1 MRINVLPVCVASL
14 ATILFG
20 ALVEGQASTDGG
32 QTPAAATTPI
42 AVPATPAGAQLE
54 WFLGVLSGKE
64 PTDIDR
70 RMSPKFKEFI
80 TPTLLGRQLQ
90 IVSQSILGGGPA
102 VLDTLDAASTRERVA
117 GRIRSEAN
125 GTVMSFWI
133 TVEPETGLI
142 DGLSSQV
149 IPGAAADAAKTWE
162 ELDVKLAAKPGTVYL
177 YTASVG
183 EDGLLTP
190 IHVRNGDARLGTG
203 STFKLYVLGAL
214 AEMVMEGKASWDQP
228 LAIRDDWKSLP
239 SGTMQDELPG
249 AEHPLSHYA
258 LKMISI
264 SDNTATDHLIE
275 FVGRERVE
283 AFMARLNAD
292 PARSTPFLKTRELF
306 ALKLAEDRTLGERYI
321 AADVPTRR
329 AMLAPEG
336 EVGKT
341 APNLMAA
348 AFWRK
353 PVWIDTLEWFC
364 TGEECARVM
373 VEVDRLSRVEG
384 NGPVA
389 TAIRTNPGMG
399 FDRKMWKGVAFKGGS
414 EIGVINLTWLL
425 ERADGR
431 RFVVSFGWNDPKSAV
446 DDEGA
451 VKLAGEAVGMLER
464 LE

>member
-1 MRINVLPVCVASL
+1 MRINVLTLVAAL
-14 ATILFG
+14 LPIGLFG
-20 ALVEGQASTDGG
+20 GAATGQPAPDSA
-32 QTPAAATTPI
+32 QTGVSAPAAI

-54 WFLGVLSGKE
+54 WFLGVLSGNE
-64 PTDIDR
+64 PVDIDA
-70 RMSPKFKEFI
+70 RMAPEFKEFI
-80 TPTLLGRQLQ
+80 APAVLGRQLQ
-90 IVSQSILGGGPA
+90 IVSKSILAGGPA
-102 VLDTLDAASTRERVA
+102 VIASLEEGTAPTRVA

-125 GTVMSFWI
+125 GVVMSFWI
-133 TVEPETGLI
+133 TVEEGTGLI

-162 ELDVKLAAKPGTVYL
+162 ELDAKLAAKPGTVYL

-183 EDGLLTP
+183 DDGSLTP

-214 AEMVMEGKASWDQP
+214 AEMVAQGKASWEEP

-239 SGTMQDELPG
+239 SGTMQDEVAG
-249 AEHPLSHYA
+249 TEHPLSHYA

-264 SDNTATDHLIE
+264 SDNTATDHLIHH
-275 FVGRERVE
+275 VGRERVE
-283 AFMARLNAD
+283 AYMARLHGEPTLNI
-292 PARSTPFLKTRELF
+292 PFLTTRELF
-306 ALKLAEDRTLGERYI
+306 AMKLAEDRTLGERYV
-321 AADVPTRR
+321 AADVATRR
-329 AMLAPEG
+329 AMLAPDG

-341 APNLMAA
+341 APNLIAA

-353 PVWIDTLEWFC
+353 PVWIDSIEWFC
-364 TGEECARVM
+364 TGEECARAM

-384 NGPVA
+384 NGPAA
-389 TAIRTNPGMG
+389 TAVRTNPGMG
-399 FDRKMWKGVAFKGGS
+399 FDRKVWKGVAFKGGS

-431 RFVVSFGWNDPKSAV
+431 RFVVSLGWNDPKSAV
-446 DDEGA
+446 DDEAA

-464 LE
+464 ME